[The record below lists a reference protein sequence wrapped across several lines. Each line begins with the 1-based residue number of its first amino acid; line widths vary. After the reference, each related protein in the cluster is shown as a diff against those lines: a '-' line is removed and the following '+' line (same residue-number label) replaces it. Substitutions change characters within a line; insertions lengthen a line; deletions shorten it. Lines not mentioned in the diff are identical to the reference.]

1 MQLFVRGL
9 QGGWSS
15 VLSLQ
20 GSDTVADL
28 KAAVEVS
35 SMHFCYLAALVCVH
49 AATVLLLLL
58 ALLADAC
65 VTQLLMP
72 ASAWYYATP
81 CAKVTVWCIMH
92 FSEGCVAFQLPP
104 SLLFL
109 HSRARSSSF
118 CMLTPWLPAFQSCRL
133 I

>member
-35 SMHFCYLAALVCVH
+35 SMHFCYLAALVRVH
-49 AATVLLLLL
+49 AATVLLLLLLLLL

-65 VTQLLMP
+65 VTQLLPGTMQHLVLRLQCG
-72 ASAWYYATP
+72 ASCTSVKAALP
-81 CAKVTVWCIMH
+81 
-92 FSEGCVAFQLPP
+92 FSSRRAFCSCTAELP
-104 SLLFL
+104 
-109 HSRARSSSF
+109 RSA
-118 CMLTPWLPAFQSCRL
+118 C
-133 I
+133 